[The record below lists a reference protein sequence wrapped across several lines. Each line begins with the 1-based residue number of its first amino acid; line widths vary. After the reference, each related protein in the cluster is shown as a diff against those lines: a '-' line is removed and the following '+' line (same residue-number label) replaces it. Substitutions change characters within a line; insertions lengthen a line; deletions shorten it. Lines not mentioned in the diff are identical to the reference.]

1 MEMGEPVHDGAAA
14 ASSSSSSS
22 SSSLSGAE
30 EHAFED
36 QCRGHGARAPP
47 AASVGQRTPRRLW
60 AAARAGAPRLR
71 QACDS
76 AARDLVAWTRQGG
89 APRPLVVVSV
99 SLESSTIQGRG
110 MIGRST
116 VRPVAFFCGSLFDLI
131 GFLWSVI
138 RRSDPWRSQR

>member
-99 SLESSTIQGRG
+99 SLDDTGSGDDRPID
-110 MIGRST
+110 RST
-116 VRPVAFFCGSLFDLI
+116 RCILLRFVV
-131 GFLWSVI
+131 
-138 RRSDPWRSQR
+138 RSDRVPVVRDS

>member
-1 MEMGEPVHDGAAA
+1 MQMGEPAHDGAAA

-71 QACDS
+71 QACNN

-89 APRPLVVVSV
+89 APRALLVVSV
-99 SLESSTIQGRG
+99 SLDDPPGSGDD
-110 MIGRST
+110 
-116 VRPVAFFCGSLFDLI
+116 RPFDRLLFSARLDLI
-131 GFLWSVI
+131 GSCG
-138 RRSDPWRSQR
+138 P